1 MFKNKNYVYINIY
14 TTLKGVSLMTTFSEK
29 EKIQLLADIV
39 ELQTENNNE
48 IDVCNYLTDLFD
60 KYDIKSEILK
70 VNEHRAN
77 IVAEIG
83 NGSPILALSGHMDV
97 VDAGNQ
103 DNWSYPPFQLTEKDG
118 KLYGRGTTDMKG
130 GLMALVVSLI
140 ELKEQNELPHGTIRL
155 LATAG
160 EEKEQ
165 EGAKLLADKGYLDDV
180 DSLIIAEPT
189 GSGIYY
195 AHKGSMSCKVTA
207 TGKAVHSSVP
217 FIGDNAIDTL
227 LEFYNLFKEKYSE
240 LKQQDTKHELD
251 VAPMFKSLIGKEIS
265 EEDANYASGL
275 TAVCS
280 IINGGKQFNSVPD
293 EASLEFNVRP
303 VPEYDNDFIESF
315 FQNIINDVD
324 SNKLSLDIPSNH
336 RPVTSDKNSKLITTI
351 KDVASS
357 YVEQD
362 EIFVSALVGAT
373 DASSF
378 LGDNKDNV
386 DLAIF
391 GPGNPLMA
399 HQIDEYIE
407 KDMYLKYIDI
417 FKEASIQYLK
427 ENKNDAVS
435 CPIRVLAV
443 FYCEF

>member
-1 MFKNKNYVYINIY
+1 
-14 TTLKGVSLMTTFSEK
+14 MTTFSEK

-48 IDVCNYLTDLFD
+48 IDVCNYLKDLFD

-103 DNWSYPPFQLTEKDG
+103 DNWTYPPFQLTEKAG

-130 GLMALVVSLI
+130 GLMALVITLI
-140 ELKEQNELPHGTIRL
+140 ELKEQNQLPQGTIRL

-180 DSLIIAEPT
+180 DGLIIAEST

-417 FKEASIQYLK
+417 FKEASIKYLK
-427 ENKNDAVS
+427 EK
-435 CPIRVLAV
+435 
-443 FYCEF
+443 

>member
-1 MFKNKNYVYINIY
+1 
-14 TTLKGVSLMTTFSEK
+14 MTTFSEK

-48 IDVCNYLTDLFD
+48 IDVCNYLKDLFD

-103 DNWSYPPFQLTEKDG
+103 DNWTYPPFQLTEKAG

-130 GLMALVVSLI
+130 GLMALVITLI
-140 ELKEQNELPHGTIRL
+140 ELKEQNQLPQGTIRL

-180 DSLIIAEPT
+180 DGLIIAEPT

-227 LEFYNLFKEKYSE
+227 LEFYNQFKEKYSE
-240 LKQQDTKHELD
+240 LKKHDTKHELD
-251 VAPMFKSLIGKEIS
+251 VAPMFKSFIGKEIS

-427 ENKNDAVS
+427 EK
-435 CPIRVLAV
+435 
-443 FYCEF
+443 

>member
-1 MFKNKNYVYINIY
+1 
-14 TTLKGVSLMTTFSEK
+14 MTTFSEK

-48 IDVCNYLTDLFD
+48 IDVCNYLKDLFD

-103 DNWSYPPFQLTEKDG
+103 DNWTYPPFQLTEKAG

-130 GLMALVVSLI
+130 GLMALVITLI
-140 ELKEQNELPHGTIRL
+140 ELKEQNQLPQGTIRL

-180 DSLIIAEPT
+180 DGLIIAEPT

-227 LEFYNLFKEKYSE
+227 LEFYTLFKEKYSE

-417 FKEASIQYLK
+417 FKEASIKYLK
-427 ENKNDAVS
+427 EK
-435 CPIRVLAV
+435 
-443 FYCEF
+443 

>member
-1 MFKNKNYVYINIY
+1 
-14 TTLKGVSLMTTFSEK
+14 MTTFSEK

-48 IDVCNYLTDLFD
+48 IDVCNYLKDLFD

-103 DNWSYPPFQLTEKDG
+103 DNWTYPPFQLTEKAG
-118 KLYGRGTTDMKG
+118 KLYGRGTMDMKG
-130 GLMALVVSLI
+130 GLMALVITLI
-140 ELKEQNELPHGTIRL
+140 ELKEQNQLPQGTIRL

-180 DSLIIAEPT
+180 DGLIIAEPT

-417 FKEASIQYLK
+417 FKEASIKYLK
-427 ENKNDAVS
+427 EK
-435 CPIRVLAV
+435 
-443 FYCEF
+443 

>member
-1 MFKNKNYVYINIY
+1 
-14 TTLKGVSLMTTFSEK
+14 MTTFSEK
-29 EKIQLLADIV
+29 EKIQLLADII

-48 IDVCNYLTDLFD
+48 IEVCHYLKNLFD
-60 KYDIKSEILK
+60 KYDINSKILK
-70 VNEHRAN
+70 VNEQRAN

-83 NGSPILALSGHMDV
+83 SGSPILALSGHMDV

-103 DNWSYPPFQLTEKDG
+103 DNWTYPPFHLTEKDG

-130 GLMALVVSLI
+130 GLMALVITLI
-140 ELKEQNELPHGTIRL
+140 ELKEQNQLPQGTIRL

-180 DSLIIAEPT
+180 DGLMIAEPT

-227 LEFYNLFKEKYSE
+227 LEFYNQFKEKYSE
-240 LKQQDTKHELD
+240 LKKNDTKHELD

-265 EEDANYASGL
+265 EEDANDASGL

-303 VPEYDNDFIESF
+303 VPEYDNDFVESF
-315 FQNIINDVD
+315 FQNIINDVN
-324 SNKLSLDIPSNH
+324 SNKLSLEIPSNH

-357 YVEQD
+357 YIEQG

-427 ENKNDAVS
+427 EK
-435 CPIRVLAV
+435 
-443 FYCEF
+443 

>member
-1 MFKNKNYVYINIY
+1 
-14 TTLKGVSLMTTFSEK
+14 MT
-29 EKIQLLADIV
+29 
-39 ELQTENNNE
+39 E
-48 IDVCNYLTDLFD
+48 IDVCNYLKDLFD

-103 DNWSYPPFQLTEKDG
+103 DNWTYPPFQLTEKAG

-130 GLMALVVSLI
+130 GLMALVITLI
-140 ELKEQNELPHGTIRL
+140 ELKEQNQLPQGTIRL

-180 DSLIIAEPT
+180 DGLIIAEPT

-417 FKEASIQYLK
+417 FKEASIKYLK
-427 ENKNDAVS
+427 EK
-435 CPIRVLAV
+435 
-443 FYCEF
+443 

>member
-1 MFKNKNYVYINIY
+1 
-14 TTLKGVSLMTTFSEK
+14 MTTFSEK

-315 FQNIINDVD
+315 SQNIINDVD

-427 ENKNDAVS
+427 EK
-435 CPIRVLAV
+435 
-443 FYCEF
+443 

>member
-1 MFKNKNYVYINIY
+1 
-14 TTLKGVSLMTTFSEK
+14 MTTFSEK

-48 IDVCNYLTDLFD
+48 IDVCNYSKDLFD

-103 DNWSYPPFQLTEKDG
+103 DNWTYPPFQLTEKAG

-130 GLMALVVSLI
+130 GLMALVITLI
-140 ELKEQNELPHGTIRL
+140 ELKEQNQLPQGTIRL

-180 DSLIIAEPT
+180 DGLIIAEPT

-357 YVEQD
+357 YVD
-362 EIFVSALVGAT
+362 KDDIFVSALVGAT

-417 FKEASIQYLK
+417 FKEASIKYLK
-427 ENKNDAVS
+427 EK
-435 CPIRVLAV
+435 
-443 FYCEF
+443 

>member
-1 MFKNKNYVYINIY
+1 
-14 TTLKGVSLMTTFSEK
+14 MTTFSEK

-48 IDVCNYLTDLFD
+48 IDVCNYLKDLFD

-103 DNWSYPPFQLTEKDG
+103 DNWTYPPFQLTEKAG

-130 GLMALVVSLI
+130 GLMALVITLI
-140 ELKEQNELPHGTIRL
+140 ELKEQNQLPQGTIRL

-180 DSLIIAEPT
+180 DGLIIAEPT

-336 RPVTSDKNSKLITTI
+336 RPVTSDKNIKLITTI

-357 YVEQD
+357 YVD
-362 EIFVSALVGAT
+362 KDDIFVSALVGAT

-417 FKEASIQYLK
+417 FKEASIKYLK
-427 ENKNDAVS
+427 EK
-435 CPIRVLAV
+435 
-443 FYCEF
+443 

>member
-1 MFKNKNYVYINIY
+1 
-14 TTLKGVSLMTTFSEK
+14 MTTFSEK

-48 IDVCNYLTDLFD
+48 IDVCNYLKDLFD

-103 DNWSYPPFQLTEKDG
+103 DNWTYPPFQLTEKAG

-130 GLMALVVSLI
+130 GLMALVITLI
-140 ELKEQNELPHGTIRL
+140 ELKEQNQLPQGTIRL

-180 DSLIIAEPT
+180 DGLIIAEPT
-189 GSGIYY
+189 GPGIYY

-357 YVEQD
+357 YVD
-362 EIFVSALVGAT
+362 KDDIFVSALVGAT

-417 FKEASIQYLK
+417 FKEASIKYLK
-427 ENKNDAVS
+427 EK
-435 CPIRVLAV
+435 
-443 FYCEF
+443 

>member
-1 MFKNKNYVYINIY
+1 
-14 TTLKGVSLMTTFSEK
+14 MTTFSEK

-70 VNEHRAN
+70 VNEHHAN

-427 ENKNDAVS
+427 EK
-435 CPIRVLAV
+435 
-443 FYCEF
+443 

>member
-1 MFKNKNYVYINIY
+1 
-14 TTLKGVSLMTTFSEK
+14 MTTFSEK

-48 IDVCNYLTDLFD
+48 IDVCNYLKDLFD

-103 DNWSYPPFQLTEKDG
+103 DNWTYPPFQLTEKAG
-118 KLYGRGTTDMKG
+118 KLYVRGTTDMKG
-130 GLMALVVSLI
+130 GLMALVITLI
-140 ELKEQNELPHGTIRL
+140 ELKEQNQLPQGTIRL

-180 DSLIIAEPT
+180 DGLIIAEPT

-417 FKEASIQYLK
+417 FKEASIKYLK
-427 ENKNDAVS
+427 EK
-435 CPIRVLAV
+435 
-443 FYCEF
+443 

>member
-1 MFKNKNYVYINIY
+1 
-14 TTLKGVSLMTTFSEK
+14 MTTFSEK

-180 DSLIIAEPT
+180 DGLIIAEPT

-391 GPGNPLMA
+391 GPAAIPCLSM
-399 HQIDEYIE
+399 I
-407 KDMYLKYIDI
+407 
-417 FKEASIQYLK
+417 
-427 ENKNDAVS
+427 
-435 CPIRVLAV
+435 
-443 FYCEF
+443 

>member
-1 MFKNKNYVYINIY
+1 
-14 TTLKGVSLMTTFSEK
+14 MTTFSEK

-140 ELKEQNELPHGTIRL
+140 ELKEQNESPHGTIRL

-427 ENKNDAVS
+427 EK
-435 CPIRVLAV
+435 
-443 FYCEF
+443 

>member
-1 MFKNKNYVYINIY
+1 
-14 TTLKGVSLMTTFSEK
+14 MTTFSEK
-29 EKIQLLADIV
+29 EKIQLLADII

-48 IDVCNYLTDLFD
+48 IEVCHYLKNLFD
-60 KYDIKSEILK
+60 KYDINSKILK
-70 VNEHRAN
+70 VNEQRAN

-83 NGSPILALSGHMDV
+83 SGSPILALSGHMDV

-103 DNWSYPPFQLTEKDG
+103 DNWTYPPFQLTEKDG

-130 GLMALVVSLI
+130 GLMALVITLI
-140 ELKEQNELPHGTIRL
+140 ELKEQNQLPQGTIRL

-180 DSLIIAEPT
+180 DGLMIAEPT

-227 LEFYNLFKEKYSE
+227 LEFYNQFKEKYSE
-240 LKQQDTKHELD
+240 LKKNDTKHELD

-265 EEDANYASGL
+265 EEDANDASGL

-303 VPEYDNDFIESF
+303 VPEYDNDFVESF
-315 FQNIINDVD
+315 FQNIINDVN
-324 SNKLSLDIPSNH
+324 SNKLSLEIPSNH

-357 YVEQD
+357 YIEQG
-362 EIFVSALVGAT
+362 EIFVSTLVGAT

-427 ENKNDAVS
+427 EK
-435 CPIRVLAV
+435 
-443 FYCEF
+443 

>member
-1 MFKNKNYVYINIY
+1 
-14 TTLKGVSLMTTFSEK
+14 MTTFSEK

-70 VNEHRAN
+70 VNERRAN

-180 DSLIIAEPT
+180 DGLIIAEPT

-427 ENKNDAVS
+427 EK
-435 CPIRVLAV
+435 
-443 FYCEF
+443 

>member
-1 MFKNKNYVYINIY
+1 
-14 TTLKGVSLMTTFSEK
+14 MTTFSEK

-180 DSLIIAEPT
+180 DGLIIAEPT

-336 RPVTSDKNSKLITTI
+336 RPVTNDKNSKLITTI

-427 ENKNDAVS
+427 EK
-435 CPIRVLAV
+435 
-443 FYCEF
+443 

>member
-1 MFKNKNYVYINIY
+1 
-14 TTLKGVSLMTTFSEK
+14 MTTFNEK

-48 IDVCNYLTDLFD
+48 IDVCNYLKDLFD

-103 DNWSYPPFQLTEKDG
+103 DNWTYPPFQLTEKAG

-130 GLMALVVSLI
+130 GLMALVITLI
-140 ELKEQNELPHGTIRL
+140 ELKEQNQLPQGTIRL

-180 DSLIIAEPT
+180 DGLIIAEPT

-351 KDVASS
+351 KDIASS

-417 FKEASIQYLK
+417 FKEASIKYLK
-427 ENKNDAVS
+427 EK
-435 CPIRVLAV
+435 
-443 FYCEF
+443 

>member
-1 MFKNKNYVYINIY
+1 
-14 TTLKGVSLMTTFSEK
+14 MTTFSEK

-48 IDVCNYLTDLFD
+48 IDVCNYLKDLFD

-103 DNWSYPPFQLTEKDG
+103 DNWTYPPFQLTEKAG

-130 GLMALVVSLI
+130 GLMALVITLI
-140 ELKEQNELPHGTIRL
+140 ELKEQNQLPQGTIRL

-165 EGAKLLADKGYLDDV
+165 EGAKLLADKGCLDDV
-180 DSLIIAEPT
+180 DGLIIAEPT

-417 FKEASIQYLK
+417 FKEASIKYLK
-427 ENKNDAVS
+427 EK
-435 CPIRVLAV
+435 
-443 FYCEF
+443 

>member
-1 MFKNKNYVYINIY
+1 
-14 TTLKGVSLMTTFSEK
+14 MTTFSEK

-180 DSLIIAEPT
+180 DGLIIAEPT

-417 FKEASIQYLK
+417 FKEASIQFLK
-427 ENKNDAVS
+427 EK
-435 CPIRVLAV
+435 
-443 FYCEF
+443 

>member
-1 MFKNKNYVYINIY
+1 
-14 TTLKGVSLMTTFSEK
+14 MTTFSEK

-48 IDVCNYLTDLFD
+48 IDVCNYLKDLFD

-103 DNWSYPPFQLTEKDG
+103 DNWTYPPFQLTEKAG

-130 GLMALVVSLI
+130 GLMALVITLI
-140 ELKEQNELPHGTIRL
+140 ELKEQNQLPQGTIRL

-180 DSLIIAEPT
+180 DGLIIAEPT

-386 DLAIF
+386 VLAIF

-417 FKEASIQYLK
+417 FKEASIKYLK
-427 ENKNDAVS
+427 EK
-435 CPIRVLAV
+435 
-443 FYCEF
+443 

>member
-1 MFKNKNYVYINIY
+1 
-14 TTLKGVSLMTTFSEK
+14 MTTFSEK

-324 SNKLSLDIPSNH
+324 SNKLSLDIPSNY

-427 ENKNDAVS
+427 EK
-435 CPIRVLAV
+435 
-443 FYCEF
+443 

>member
-1 MFKNKNYVYINIY
+1 
-14 TTLKGVSLMTTFSEK
+14 MTTFSEK

-130 GLMALVVSLI
+130 GLMALVASLI

-427 ENKNDAVS
+427 EK
-435 CPIRVLAV
+435 
-443 FYCEF
+443 

>member
-1 MFKNKNYVYINIY
+1 
-14 TTLKGVSLMTTFSEK
+14 MTTFSEK

-399 HQIDEYIE
+399 HQIGEYIE

-427 ENKNDAVS
+427 EK
-435 CPIRVLAV
+435 
-443 FYCEF
+443 

>member
-1 MFKNKNYVYINIY
+1 M
-14 TTLKGVSLMTTFSEK
+14 
-29 EKIQLLADIV
+29 QLLADIV

-48 IDVCNYLTDLFD
+48 IDVCNYLKDLFD

-103 DNWSYPPFQLTEKDG
+103 DNWTYPPFQLTEKAG

-130 GLMALVVSLI
+130 GLMALVITLI
-140 ELKEQNELPHGTIRL
+140 ELKEQNQLPQGTIRL

-180 DSLIIAEPT
+180 DGLIIAEPT

-280 IINGGKQFNSVPD
+280 IINGSKQFNSVPD

-417 FKEASIQYLK
+417 FKEASIKYLK
-427 ENKNDAVS
+427 EK
-435 CPIRVLAV
+435 
-443 FYCEF
+443 

>member
-1 MFKNKNYVYINIY
+1 
-14 TTLKGVSLMTTFSEK
+14 MTTFSEK
-29 EKIQLLADIV
+29 EKIQLLADII

-48 IDVCNYLTDLFD
+48 IEVCHYLKNLFD
-60 KYDIKSEILK
+60 KYDINSKILK
-70 VNEHRAN
+70 VNEQRAN
-77 IVAEIG
+77 IVAENG
-83 NGSPILALSGHMDV
+83 SGSPILALSGHMDV

-103 DNWSYPPFQLTEKDG
+103 DNWTYPPFQLTEKDG

-130 GLMALVVSLI
+130 GLMALVITLI
-140 ELKEQNELPHGTIRL
+140 ELKEQNQLPQGTIRL

-180 DSLIIAEPT
+180 DGLMIAEPT

-227 LEFYNLFKEKYSE
+227 LEFYNQFKEKYSE
-240 LKQQDTKHELD
+240 LKKNDTKHELD

-265 EEDANYASGL
+265 EEDANDASGL

-303 VPEYDNDFIESF
+303 VPEYDNDFVESF
-315 FQNIINDVD
+315 FQNIINDVN
-324 SNKLSLDIPSNH
+324 SNKLSLEIPSNH

-357 YVEQD
+357 YIEQG

-427 ENKNDAVS
+427 EK
-435 CPIRVLAV
+435 
-443 FYCEF
+443 

>member
-1 MFKNKNYVYINIY
+1 
-14 TTLKGVSLMTTFSEK
+14 MTTFSEK
-29 EKIQLLADIV
+29 EKIQLLADII

-48 IDVCNYLTDLFD
+48 IEVCHYLKNLFD
-60 KYDIKSEILK
+60 KYDINSKILK
-70 VNEHRAN
+70 VNEQRAN

-83 NGSPILALSGHMDV
+83 SGSPILALSGHMDV

-103 DNWSYPPFQLTEKDG
+103 DNWTYPPFQLTEKDG

-130 GLMALVVSLI
+130 GLMALVITLI
-140 ELKEQNELPHGTIRL
+140 ELKEQNQLPQGTIRL

-180 DSLIIAEPT
+180 DGLMIAEPT

-227 LEFYNLFKEKYSE
+227 LEFYNQFKEKYSE
-240 LKQQDTKHELD
+240 LKKNDTKHELD

-265 EEDANYASGL
+265 EEDANDASGL

-303 VPEYDNDFIESF
+303 VPEYDNDFVESF
-315 FQNIINDVD
+315 FQNIINDVN
-324 SNKLSLDIPSNH
+324 SNKLSLEIPSNH

-357 YVEQD
+357 YIKQG

-427 ENKNDAVS
+427 EK
-435 CPIRVLAV
+435 
-443 FYCEF
+443 

>member
-1 MFKNKNYVYINIY
+1 
-14 TTLKGVSLMTTFSEK
+14 MTTFSEK

-180 DSLIIAEPT
+180 DGLIIAEPT

-280 IINGGKQFNSVPD
+280 IINGGKQFNSVSD

-427 ENKNDAVS
+427 EK
-435 CPIRVLAV
+435 
-443 FYCEF
+443 

>member
-1 MFKNKNYVYINIY
+1 
-14 TTLKGVSLMTTFSEK
+14 MTTFSEK

-48 IDVCNYLTDLFD
+48 IDVCNYLKDLFD

-103 DNWSYPPFQLTEKDG
+103 DNWTYPPFQLTEKAG

-130 GLMALVVSLI
+130 GLMALVITLI
-140 ELKEQNELPHGTIRL
+140 ELKEQNQLPQGTIRL

-180 DSLIIAEPT
+180 DGLIIAEPT

-351 KDVASS
+351 KDIASS

-391 GPGNPLMA
+391 GPGNPLME

-417 FKEASIQYLK
+417 FKEASIKYLK
-427 ENKNDAVS
+427 EK
-435 CPIRVLAV
+435 
-443 FYCEF
+443 

>member
-1 MFKNKNYVYINIY
+1 
-14 TTLKGVSLMTTFSEK
+14 MTTFSEK

-407 KDMYLKYIDI
+407 KDMYLK
-417 FKEASIQYLK
+417 
-427 ENKNDAVS
+427 
-435 CPIRVLAV
+435 
-443 FYCEF
+443 

>member
-1 MFKNKNYVYINIY
+1 
-14 TTLKGVSLMTTFSEK
+14 MTTFSEK

-48 IDVCNYLTDLFD
+48 IDVCNYLKDLFD

-103 DNWSYPPFQLTEKDG
+103 DNWTYPPFQLTEKAG
-118 KLYGRGTTDMKG
+118 KLYGRGTTDMKD
-130 GLMALVVSLI
+130 GLMALVITLI
-140 ELKEQNELPHGTIRL
+140 ELKEQNQLPQGTIRL

-180 DSLIIAEPT
+180 DGLIIAEPT

-357 YVEQD
+357 YVD
-362 EIFVSALVGAT
+362 KDDIFVSALVGAT

-417 FKEASIQYLK
+417 FKEASIKYLK
-427 ENKNDAVS
+427 EK
-435 CPIRVLAV
+435 
-443 FYCEF
+443 

>member
-1 MFKNKNYVYINIY
+1 
-14 TTLKGVSLMTTFSEK
+14 MTTFSEK
-29 EKIQLLADIV
+29 EKIQLLADII

-48 IDVCNYLTDLFD
+48 IEVCHYLKNLFD
-60 KYDIKSEILK
+60 KYDINSKILK
-70 VNEHRAN
+70 VNEQRAN

-83 NGSPILALSGHMDV
+83 SGSPILALSGHMDV

-103 DNWSYPPFQLTEKDG
+103 DNWTYPPFQLTEKDG

-130 GLMALVVSLI
+130 GLMALVITLI
-140 ELKEQNELPHGTIRL
+140 ELKEQNQLPQGTIRL

-180 DSLIIAEPT
+180 DGLMIAEPT

-227 LEFYNLFKEKYSE
+227 LEFYNQFKEKYSE
-240 LKQQDTKHELD
+240 LKKNDTKHELD

-265 EEDANYASGL
+265 EEDANDASGL

-303 VPEYDNDFIESF
+303 VPEYDNDFVESF
-315 FQNIINDVD
+315 FQNIINDVN
-324 SNKLSLDIPSNH
+324 SNKLSLEIPSNH

-351 KDVASS
+351 KDAASS
-357 YVEQD
+357 YIEQG

-427 ENKNDAVS
+427 EK
-435 CPIRVLAV
+435 
-443 FYCEF
+443 

>member
-1 MFKNKNYVYINIY
+1 
-14 TTLKGVSLMTTFSEK
+14 MTTFSEK

-48 IDVCNYLTDLFD
+48 IEVCNYLKDLFD

-103 DNWSYPPFQLTEKDG
+103 DNWTYPPFQLTEKAG

-130 GLMALVVSLI
+130 GLMALVITLI
-140 ELKEQNELPHGTIRL
+140 ELKEQNQLPQGTIRL

-180 DSLIIAEPT
+180 DGLIIAEPT

-357 YVEQD
+357 YVD
-362 EIFVSALVGAT
+362 KDDIFVSALVGAT

-417 FKEASIQYLK
+417 FKEASIKYLK
-427 ENKNDAVS
+427 EK
-435 CPIRVLAV
+435 
-443 FYCEF
+443 

>member
-1 MFKNKNYVYINIY
+1 
-14 TTLKGVSLMTTFSEK
+14 MTTFSEK
-29 EKIQLLADIV
+29 EKVQLLADIV

-48 IDVCNYLTDLFD
+48 IDVCNYLKNLFD
-60 KYDIKSEILK
+60 NYDIKSEILK

-83 NGSPILALSGHMDV
+83 SGSPILALSGHMDV
-97 VDAGNQ
+97 VDAGNH

-180 DSLIIAEPT
+180 DGLIIAEPT

-417 FKEASIQYLK
+417 FKEASIKYLK
-427 ENKNDAVS
+427 EK
-435 CPIRVLAV
+435 
-443 FYCEF
+443 

>member
-1 MFKNKNYVYINIY
+1 
-14 TTLKGVSLMTTFSEK
+14 MTTFSEK

-180 DSLIIAEPT
+180 DGLIIAEPT

-275 TAVCS
+275 TAVYS

-427 ENKNDAVS
+427 EK
-435 CPIRVLAV
+435 
-443 FYCEF
+443 

>member
-1 MFKNKNYVYINIY
+1 
-14 TTLKGVSLMTTFSEK
+14 MTTFSEK

-48 IDVCNYLTDLFD
+48 IDVCNYLKDLFD

-103 DNWSYPPFQLTEKDG
+103 DNWTYPPFQLTEKAG

-130 GLMALVVSLI
+130 GLMALVITLI
-140 ELKEQNELPHGTIRL
+140 ELKEQNQLPQGTIRL

-180 DSLIIAEPT
+180 DGLIIAEPT

-240 LKQQDTKHELD
+240 LKQQDTKHVLD

-417 FKEASIQYLK
+417 FKEASIKYLK
-427 ENKNDAVS
+427 EK
-435 CPIRVLAV
+435 
-443 FYCEF
+443 

>member
-1 MFKNKNYVYINIY
+1 
-14 TTLKGVSLMTTFSEK
+14 MTTFSEK
-29 EKIQLLADIV
+29 EKIQLLADII

-48 IDVCNYLTDLFD
+48 IEVCHYLKNLFD
-60 KYDIKSEILK
+60 KYDINSKILK
-70 VNEHRAN
+70 VNEQRAN

-83 NGSPILALSGHMDV
+83 SGSPILALSGHMDV

-103 DNWSYPPFQLTEKDG
+103 DNWTYPPFQLTEKDG

-130 GLMALVVSLI
+130 GLMALVITLI
-140 ELKEQNELPHGTIRL
+140 ELKEQNQLPQGTIRL

-180 DSLIIAEPT
+180 DGLMIAEPT

-227 LEFYNLFKEKYSE
+227 LEFYNQFKEKYSE
-240 LKQQDTKHELD
+240 LKKNDTKHELD

-265 EEDANYASGL
+265 EEDANDASGL

-303 VPEYDNDFIESF
+303 IPEYDNDFVESF
-315 FQNIINDVD
+315 FQNIINDVN
-324 SNKLSLDIPSNH
+324 SNKLSLEIPSNH

-357 YVEQD
+357 YIEQG

-427 ENKNDAVS
+427 EK
-435 CPIRVLAV
+435 
-443 FYCEF
+443 

>member
-1 MFKNKNYVYINIY
+1 
-14 TTLKGVSLMTTFSEK
+14 MTTFSEK

-48 IDVCNYLTDLFD
+48 IDVCNYLKDLFD

-103 DNWSYPPFQLTEKDG
+103 DNWTYPPFQLTEKAG

-130 GLMALVVSLI
+130 GLMALVITLI
-140 ELKEQNELPHGTIRL
+140 ELKEQNQLPQGTIRL

-180 DSLIIAEPT
+180 DGLIIAEPT

-195 AHKGSMSCKVTA
+195 AHKGSMPCKVTA

-357 YVEQD
+357 YVD
-362 EIFVSALVGAT
+362 KDDIFVSALVGAT

-417 FKEASIQYLK
+417 FKEASIKYLK
-427 ENKNDAVS
+427 EK
-435 CPIRVLAV
+435 
-443 FYCEF
+443 